1 MSRIYKWYN
10 KLSKQARDSIAIS
23 VTVVG
28 IISTILSILGI
39 SLGDIQGLYLYWRVG
54 IVGIAFVVVYIL
66 AYIVIGSIFKNSINI
81 SIRQTPVS
89 VSCGS
94 IFDVSELRVIGCD
107 THFDTRV
114 DDVIISKK
122 SLHGQLVLEHG
133 NKDEIVAAVEN
144 EARRLG
150 LQKNDNGLYDFPIGT
165 IVRYDS
171 NTDGHTYLM
180 LAMTELNAEHEAH
193 TNMAQFELMLMKMWK
208 EISRVYALNDVALP
222 LLGTGIP
229 RFDDGPTNKE
239 DLLRCILCTL
249 NSSGVTLKSK
259 VKILIYGNIKD
270 IPLYE
275 YRNMFRT
282 IPSLQIKSQ

>member
-1 MSRIYKWYN
+1 MSKIYKWYN

-39 SLGDIQGLYLYWRVG
+39 SLGNIQGLDLCWRVV
-54 IVGIAFVVVYIL
+54 IVGIAFIVVYIL
-66 AYIVIGSIFKNSINI
+66 AYIIIGNIFRESINI
-81 SIRQTPVS
+81 TIRQTAVS
-89 VSCGS
+89 VSYGN
-94 IFDVSELRVIGCD
+94 IFEVPELRVIGCD
-107 THFDTRV
+107 THFDTRI

-144 EARRLG
+144 EAQRLG
-150 LQKNDNGLYDFPIGT
+150 LHKNNDGLYDFPIGT

-171 NTDGHTYLM
+171 KVDGHKYLM
-180 LAMTELNAEHEAH
+180 LAMIELNAEHEAH
-193 TNMAQFELMLMKMWK
+193 TNMANFEFMLMKMWK
-208 EISRVYALNDVALP
+208 EIGRIYALNDVALP
-222 LLGTGIP
+222 LLGSGIP
-229 RFDDGPTNKE
+229 RFDDGPKDKE

-259 VKILIYGNIKD
+259 VKILIYGNVKD

-275 YRNMFRT
+275 FRNMFRT
-282 IPSLQIKSQ
+282 TLRR

>member
-1 MSRIYKWYN
+1 MNIIYKWYN
-10 KLSKQARDSIAIS
+10 KLSKQSHDSITIS
-23 VTVVG
+23 ITVVG
-28 IISTILSILGI
+28 MISTILSIIGI
-39 SLGDIQGLYLYWRVG
+39 SLGNIQGLNLCWRIG
-54 IVGIAFVVVYIL
+54 IVFIAFVVVYIL
-66 AYIVIGSIFKNSINI
+66 AYIVIGNIFKKSINI
-81 SIRQTPVS
+81 IIQQTS
-89 VSCGS
+89 VSISYGN
-94 IFDVSELRVIGCD
+94 IFEFPELRIIGCD

-133 NKDEIVAAVEN
+133 NKNEIVAAVEN

-150 LQKNDNGLYDFPIGT
+150 LQKNNNGLYDFPIGK
-165 IVRYDS
+165 IVKYDS
-171 NTDGHTYLM
+171 NIDGHTYLM
-180 LAMTELNAEHEAH
+180 LAMIELNAEHEAH

-229 RFDDGPTNKE
+229 RFDDGPKNKE

-259 VKILIYGNIKD
+259 VKILIYDNIKD
-270 IPLYE
+270 FNLYE

-282 IPSLQIKSQ
+282 TPRR